1 MVWTEAVRGGEGWV
15 GPVIVEMCIILSRCA
30 FCTRDVRL
38 KVPVRVQS
46 AHLGA
51 RGRVRPPGGGAARER
66 GDRRGRRPCRG
77 PRRCR
82 LSKSVAK
89 ARIAPEH
96 RKRIVGISRFSSRP
110 IPPRSAFATD
120 SDTLPPRPASGAPR
134 APHSVPSPAFRAIVP
149 LRVLGPAVRCARPS
163 TCTEPGDCVP
173 GPVVSRR
180 TSPYT
185 PLPGVDYSARRRIH
199 GL

>member
-1 MVWTEAVRGGEGWV
+1 MGRSCDRRDVHYSL
-15 GPVIVEMCIILSRCA
+15 EMCILHSRCA
-30 FCTRDVRL
+30 VKSARSSAKCTSR
-38 KVPVRVQS
+38 
-46 AHLGA
+46 
-51 RGRVRPPGGGAARER
+51 RPGTGPTPGGGAARER

-77 PRRCR
+77 PRRRR